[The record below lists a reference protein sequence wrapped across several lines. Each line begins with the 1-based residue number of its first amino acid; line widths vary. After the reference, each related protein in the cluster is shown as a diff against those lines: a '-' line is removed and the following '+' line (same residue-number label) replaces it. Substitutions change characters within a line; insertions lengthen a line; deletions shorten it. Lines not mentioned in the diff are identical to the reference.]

1 MKKSLKMFFLAF
13 LSFALFTACDK
24 EDDDPIVE
32 ATWQI
37 EIVDNTGSPLS
48 YNKLA
53 TDLSGGNHIAYV
65 DEGTDDVV
73 KLKYAYKALNG
84 TWQTEFIENVEECQN
99 WIDMALDTIA
109 NKIYVVYVIDNK
121 PVGTGIDSWLML
133 AEKSIGGTSWTKTP
147 IQSELNNSRYPRIT
161 IDKNSGIHVS
171 YSRGGVG
178 DQYYAYRPLN
188 GTFSISL
195 ITEDGDANSS
205 IAVDNNLNVHIAY
218 YQSDALRYATKS
230 ATATE
235 WTITDIKTDI
245 DYGSSTTASLSL
257 FLNAE
262 NKPNV
267 LFFNDLGDDTQCV
280 GLANFSTSWNTSIFS
295 AIEKANVNS
304 LNVFHKS
311 NFDYI
316 TYQENIGLSGQHFDL
331 RLVYN
336 SSGTWKTEIVDGN
349 SDNRAGSFNSVSVE
363 NNGRVN
369 IAYSATNEGVLKF
382 ATSNKLND

>member
-369 IAYSATNEGVLKF
+369 IAYNATTEGVLKF

>member
-280 GLANFSTSWNTSIFS
+280 GLANFSTSWNS
-295 AIEKANVNS
+295 
-304 LNVFHKS
+304 
-311 NFDYI
+311 
-316 TYQENIGLSGQHFDL
+316 
-331 RLVYN
+331 
-336 SSGTWKTEIVDGN
+336 
-349 SDNRAGSFNSVSVE
+349 
-363 NNGRVN
+363 
-369 IAYSATNEGVLKF
+369 
-382 ATSNKLND
+382 

>member
-336 SSGTWKTEIVDGN
+336 NSGTWKTEIVDGN

-369 IAYSATNEGVLKF
+369 IAYNATTEGVLKF